1 MSTVAPDVVG
11 SLSVDEAVATRRSV
25 RAYLPRPVPPRDVE
39 EILTLAARTASNSNT
54 QPWHVHVVTGRTKR
68 DLAESLWEALENDDR
83 TTPEYRYQPDP
94 DDWSE
99 PLLSRRRQ
107 FGDELYRCTLGVE
120 HDDTEGRLAHH
131 RRNYEFF
138 GAPVGLILTVDRQS
152 LGGGLIDAGAFLQ
165 AIILLARARGL
176 DTCPQASFLDFH
188 PVVRRHLRIPAEQML
203 VCGVALGYADDGH
216 CLGGLTTERE
226 PVGSYTT
233 FHD

>member
-1 MSTVAPDVVG
+1 MSTVVPSAVG

-25 RAYLPRPVPPRDVE
+25 RAYLPRPVLSQDLE

-54 QPWHVHVVTGRTKR
+54 QPWHVHVVTGRAKR
-68 DLAESLWEALENDDR
+68 ELAEALWEALDHDDR
-83 TTPEYRYQPDP
+83 STPEFAYQPGP
-94 DDWSE
+94 DEWGE
-99 PLLSRRRQ
+99 PLASRRRQ

-138 GAPVGLILTVDRQS
+138 GAPVGLILTVERQS
-152 LGGGLIDAGAFLQ
+152 LGGGLMDLGAFLQ
-165 AIILLARARGL
+165 ALVLLARGRGL

-188 PVVRRHLRIPAEQML
+188 PVVRRHLGIPPEQMM
-203 VCGVALGYADDGH
+203 VCGMALGYADDRH
-216 CLGGLTTERE
+216 CLGGLSTDRE
-226 PVGSYTT
+226 PVENYTT